1 MELPENKLSFA
12 VFREMLKNSK
22 RLSLMIWKEKKG
34 SVIALIFVFLI
45 VSAAPFFQ
53 SGSRGL
59 LINELVRIAGSGVVS
74 SLLFAFVGML
84 IVATFVPSVL
94 FTIQNYLSKAFW
106 FFLEEKLETSVIQKR
121 GQLDIALQ
129 EDPKQNDLLNKVCED
144 GTWRAQNFID
154 RQFYILQNVIEV
166 IIASTIIIFSEW
178 WMFLVI
184 LIGTLPELIVE
195 VKYGRNVWGIH
206 TSRAEIRRKFWEL
219 RGHFN
224 LLSSLVELK
233 LFQNTKYFFSIIKE
247 LFRNF
252 QSEEKKN
259 EKKKT
264 IYQIIVLC
272 FSQAVIAFSLVYFTW
287 QVVDGNLLIGTLT
300 FVLAS
305 VGDLRQSLSSLFSN
319 LGRQYQDSL
328 FVTDIFKLLDL
339 KDIIKKPEKGLT
351 LDPKNTPD
359 IVFDR
364 VTFSY
369 PGTSKEV
376 LKNFSLKISPGEKVA
391 IVGINGAGKT
401 TLAKLLCRFYDPDK
415 GRIMIN
421 GHDLKEIDLESWYHQ
436 LGAIF
441 QDYARYHFIV
451 KEAIAVGRTG
461 VVSSVQ
467 KVKAAARASEADT
480 FIEEWEKNYNQM
492 LGVEYTGGIEPSI
505 GQWQKLALARTFYRN
520 SRILILDEPTSSI
533 DAEAEAKIFE
543 KLGQLPKDRTVILI
557 SHRFSTVRQADKIV
571 VIEDGEVKE
580 QGTHEKLLAL
590 RGTYANLFNLQARG
604 YK

>member
-129 EDPKQNDLLNKVCED
+129 EDSKQNDLLNKVCED